1 MQRTPTNQYKTTN
14 RKMRKTLDRHF
25 RQQASLNDLLVD
37 KKVLNFISHK
47 SSANYVQFYLNI
59 VDLQCHV

>member
-1 MQRTPTNQYKTTN
+1 MS
-14 RKMRKTLDRHF
+14 KTLDRHF

-47 SSANYVQFYLNI
+47 SSENYL
-59 VDLQCHV
+59 